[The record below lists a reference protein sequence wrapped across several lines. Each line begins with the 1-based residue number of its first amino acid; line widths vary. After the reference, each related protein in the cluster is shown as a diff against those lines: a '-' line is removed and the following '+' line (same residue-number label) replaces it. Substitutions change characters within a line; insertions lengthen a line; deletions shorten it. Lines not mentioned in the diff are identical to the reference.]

1 MTPRERVIDNSS
13 AMPVSSQDVI
23 EEVKLR
29 IAQLAGGGGYVLAP
43 SNHLQADVPAE
54 NVITLFDAA
63 RAYGR
68 YPIDITKPYNTSQE

>member
-43 SNHLQADVPAE
+43 SNHLQS
-54 NVITLFDAA
+54 
-63 RAYGR
+63 
-68 YPIDITKPYNTSQE
+68 TSLRKM